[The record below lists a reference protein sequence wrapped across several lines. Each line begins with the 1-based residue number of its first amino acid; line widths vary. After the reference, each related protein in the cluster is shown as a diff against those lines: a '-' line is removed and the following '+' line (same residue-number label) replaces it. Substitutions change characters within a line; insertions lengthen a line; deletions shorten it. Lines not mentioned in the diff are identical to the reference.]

1 MKDELLF
8 SVIIP
13 TYLRPIKLMNCLEA
27 LLQQSLQRK
36 EYEIIVVDNDSNGSA
51 EDVVRKV
58 NASRHGVIYE
68 RRTSNNVSEARNLGA
83 QVAGGQWLA
92 FLDDDCIAP
101 SVWLERAAHMIR
113 KNPGKEMVLGGDYL
127 LPGEQVPLESASVPE
142 MMLEGRYLPE
152 GNLFMPR
159 KLYLAFGGMNPAL
172 GPNEK
177 RFGYHEGTDL
187 QMRIEK
193 QKPKAWPR
201 ILARE
206 LAVYHYQKP
215 KNHLITAFLSG
226 LDLGRLKGGR
236 AQGDLLYTI
245 SRIGWLFARLLV
257 RGLMDREIKS
267 VRIEFLRIGEIC
279 GSFLPDKMNIVRQDA
294 PPDVGGTELKKVR
307 VRISRTFRLL
317 GRRFGLWAYAPIH
330 LVGSEEAGFSK
341 GKKLVLRE
349 APASYPVL
357 PQSHPHLCEGTLWGE
372 QSWCALLERVVV
384 YGPTIAVVDSQQRL
398 LSDVSIEWGQP
409 PELNWT
415 MRSVWMPPPRFL
427 KGKTLILAS
436 TGGESYYHWMIDVLP
451 RIGLAKKNGF
461 KMESFDH
468 FVLNE
473 ITKPFQRETLEA
485 LGIPLEKCR
494 VFGKKKNAYLCEE
507 AVLPSLPGP
516 MGVPSA
522 ESVSFLR
529 SSLPADPEKGAEF
542 LFVGRGKRD
551 RRPLVE
557 GEKIW
562 TGLQR
567 IGFAQIEPEK
577 MSVAEQARA
586 FRSARVVV
594 GAHGAA
600 LANLAFCRPGTR
612 VIELFSPHYVN
623 PCYWSLCTAAG
634 LLHGGVIGNGRDWVL
649 SLSLDQAYSPIT
661 SSWELV
667 KEALGVLESSLVS

>member
-1 MKDELLF
+1 MKDSLLF

-13 TYLRPIKLMNCLEA
+13 TYLRPNKLKNCLEA

-92 FLDDDCIAP
+92 FLDDDCVAP
-101 SVWLERAAHMIR
+101 PFWLERAAHMIR
-113 KNPGKEMVLGGDYL
+113 INMGKEMVLGGDYL
-127 LPGEQVPLESASVPE
+127 LPGEQVPPESASVPG
-142 MMLEGRYLPE
+142 MMPEGRYLPE

-159 KLYLAFGGMNPAL
+159 KLYLNFGGMNPEL

-193 QKPKAWPR
+193 QNPKTWPR

-236 AQGDLLYTI
+236 AQGDLVYTT
-245 SRIGWLFARLLV
+245 SRIGWLSARLV
-257 RGLMDREIKS
+257 GRIIFERGKKS
-267 VRIEFLRIGEIC
+267 VNSDLLRIGEIW
-279 GSFLPDKMNIVRQDA
+279 GSFQFQKKK
-294 PPDVGGTELKKVR
+294 VGPAAVPSRTAGLELKQIR
-307 VRISRTFRLL
+307 VRISQKLRLL
-317 GRRFGLWAYAPIH
+317 GRRVGLWACAPIRA
-330 LVGSEEAGFSK
+330 VGCEEIGLFR
-341 GKKLVLRE
+341 GKKSVLFE
-349 APASYPVL
+349 GPASYPVL
-357 PQSHPHLCEGTLWGE
+357 PQSHPHLGEGTLGDG
-372 QSWCALLERVVV
+372 QSWCALLERVAV
-384 YGPTIAVVDSQQRL
+384 YGPTISIVDNQRRL

-415 MRSVWMPPPRFL
+415 MRSVWMPPARFL
-427 KGKTLILAS
+427 KGRTLILAS

-451 RIGLAKKNGF
+451 RIGLAKKNGY

-468 FVLNE
+468 FVLND

-485 LGIPLEKCR
+485 FGIPQEKCR
-494 VFGKKKNAYLCEE
+494 VFGKKKNAYLCQE

-529 SSLPADPEKGAEF
+529 SSFPADPEKGAEF
-542 LFVGRGKRD
+542 LFVGRDKGGH
-551 RRPLVE
+551 RPLLE
-557 GEKIW
+557 AEKIW
-562 TGLQR
+562 TGLQGV
-567 IGFAQIEPEK
+567 GFVQIEPEK
-577 MSVAEQARA
+577 MSVAEQART

-600 LANLAFCRPGTR
+600 LANLAFCRPGTH
-612 VIELFSPHYVN
+612 VIELFTPHYVN
-623 PCYWSLCTAAG
+623 PCYRSLCLAAG
-634 LLHGGVIGNGRDWVL
+634 LLHGAVIGNGRDWEL
-649 SLSLDQAYSPIT
+649 SSGFDQASAPIT
-661 SSWELV
+661 ASWELV
-667 KEALGVLESSLVS
+667 KKALGILASSPVS